1 MLITEE
7 NLREMLH
14 YDPET
19 GVWTWLKA
27 PKHNARLT
35 GRRAGSLNPDGYR
48 KIRIDG
54 LAYQSSR
61 LACLYMTSAWPVI
74 EMDHE
79 NRIRDDDRWDNLR
92 EATSS
97 QNKYNTRVRDS
108 NLGVKNIYCSGNQY
122 MVQIGKRYI
131 GLYRYIEEAM
141 VVRECMQVV
150 LAGNYANNEA
160 TQ

>member
-1 MLITEE
+1 
-7 NLREMLH
+7 MLH

-27 PKHNARLT
+27 PKHNTRRT
-35 GRRAGSLNPDGYR
+35 GHRAGSVGSDGYR

-54 LAYQSSR
+54 LTYISSR
-61 LACLYMTSAWPVI
+61 LAFIYTTGEWPTH

-97 QNKYNTRVRDS
+97 QNKYNTRVRES
-108 NLGVKNIYCSGNQY
+108 NLGVKNIYCSGKQY

-131 GLYRYIEEAM
+131 GLYRYIEEAI

-150 LAGNYANNEA
+150 LAGNFANNEA
-160 TQ
+160 TS